1 MEENRKNQDARA
13 EYGTMEKVRA
23 VLRYMVRHNDRHAEQ
38 LSEVAHEC
46 GPATEKRLEAILGIF
61 EAANA
66 ALAEV
71 LAQLEDAEE
80 ENLPESAPEPEQHTH
95 IHVHD
100 PKEKKRQ
107 LARLSRVIGHLEY
120 VRRMLEAD
128 EDCAD
133 VLIQIS
139 ASKSALN
146 GLGKQ
151 IINEHIAHCIYHAIE
166 EGDTEAVEEFQKAIQ
181 KYI

>member
-1 MEENRKNQDARA
+1 MEENRKKQDARA

-38 LSEVAHEC
+38 LSEVAHESD
-46 GPATEKRLEAILGIF
+46 PATEKRLEAILGIF

-80 ENLPESAPEPEQHTH
+80 GNLPEPAPEPEQHTH